1 MDKPRTATRKRFR
14 QKLDQIKN
22 VLAAYLES
30 DTGLDEYEQG
40 YARIRHA
47 IIMTAVDDLHW
58 GNQEEQMDAI
68 EYLQSD
74 VYKQH
79 ADESFVPKA
88 VLDKIIY
95 EPEAYGN
102 YISYPIINEYDDT
115 AWMDAL

>member
-22 VLAAYLES
+22 VLAEYLDS
-30 DTGLDEYEQG
+30 DTALDEYEQG
-40 YARIRHA
+40 AARLRHA

-74 VYKQH
+74 LFKQH
-79 ADESFVPKA
+79 SDESCIPKEILA
-88 VLDKIIY
+88 RIIY
-95 EPEAYGN
+95 EPESYGN
-102 YISYPIINEYDDT
+102 YISYPVVDQAEDDS
-115 AWMDAL
+115 WMDAL